1 MGGHG
6 LLFSPA
12 RGSNATRI
20 AEHIMSDAPVE
31 SADFLII
38 GAGIAGASAAYAL
51 AGHGRVA
58 VLERESQP
66 GYHTTGRSAALY
78 TENYGNRTIRRLTKA
93 TGPFLKSPPAG
104 FSEHPILTPR
114 GALFIA
120 REDQRHVLDALEAE
134 IAVLGAAVERLD
146 AAGALAM
153 LPLLRPGYA
162 VTGLYESDALDIDV
176 HGLHR
181 GYLRAASA
189 QGGALRCD
197 AEVRAIARR
206 GELWRLDT
214 SAGIFEAPVVV
225 NAAGAW
231 ADEIASLAGVPTVGL
246 QPKRRTAFTFDGPAE
261 TSQRTL
267 PMCLD
272 AQEQFYFKPE
282 AGRFLGSLA
291 DETPS
296 PPCDAQPEE
305 IDIAMAVERIE
316 AATIFQ
322 IRRLTHRWAG
332 LRSFVADNSLVIGEA
347 KAAPGF
353 FWLAGQGGYGIQTS
367 RAAGAALAGLAIEGR
382 LPGWLTDAGLSAEDL
397 APDRPGLG

>member
-1 MGGHG
+1 
-6 LLFSPA
+6 
-12 RGSNATRI
+12 
-20 AEHIMSDAPVE
+20 
-31 SADFLII
+31 
-38 GAGIAGASAAYAL
+38 
-51 AGHGRVA
+51 
-58 VLERESQP
+58 
-66 GYHTTGRSAALY
+66 
-78 TENYGNRTIRRLTKA
+78 
-93 TGPFLKSPPAG
+93 
-104 FSEHPILTPR
+104 
-114 GALFIA
+114 
-120 REDQRHVLDALEAE
+120 VLDALEAE
-134 IAVLGAAVERLD
+134 IALVGTAFERLD
-146 AAGALAM
+146 ASGALEM

-162 VTGLYESDALDIDV
+162 VTALYEADALDIDV
-176 HGLHR
+176 HALHR

-231 ADEIASLAGVPTVGL
+231 ADEIARLAGVTTVGL
-246 QPKRRTAFTFDGPAE
+246 QPKRRTAFTFDGPAGDGRAE
-261 TSQRTL
+261 TSQRIL
-267 PMCLD
+267 PMCID

-332 LRSFVADNSLVIGEA
+332 LRSFVADSSLVIGEA
-347 KAAPGF
+347 KDAPGF
-353 FWLAGQGGYGIQTS
+353 YWLAGQGGYGIQTS
-367 RAAGAALAGLAIEGR
+367 RAAGAALAGLAMEGK
-382 LPGWLTDAGLSAEDL
+382 LPGWLIDAGLSAEDL